1 MKKITS
7 LLILSTFSWFSA
19 LTNAATFNVATT
31 PELREALSIAASNGE
46 EDTVILADGIYKTT
60 DDGLGTFKYLSNE
73 SNSIKLQGS
82 SRENVVLSGDNQDQI
97 LSHIST
103 EDSVLELHNL
113 SFIDGY
119 SSDNGGAV
127 SSTYGVNTY
136 NCKFQNNTSES
147 SGGAI
152 YNSANPQSGSAID
165 VFLMSVEDTLFD
177 NNSAFN
183 GGGFYTRTAN
193 VVNSTFT
200 SNKAGNEGGG
210 FYVWTNEGGSNN
222 IVSNSR
228 FENNSAAT
236 GGGFFSRAQ
245 NTKIRDNVITNNQ
258 AERGGGFYSDSAIIS
273 NSLIENNSSS
283 QTGAGFST
291 SSGSSGSTIT
301 NSILKGNVNSNDLD
315 VDGYCG
321 GGFYAR
327 VVLVNNSIITNNA
340 ALKGGTFCSAYDV
353 VINNSVLANN
363 SSGIQVSDRYE
374 GNYIYNSIFLNY
386 SNAIISGTGGT
397 GSPIFTISNNYIDTS
412 KVSVPFFSSNN
423 IFEDIDLGF
432 KDESNEDYRLTESS
446 DLIDVGTVDVQSV
459 TIPDTDLD
467 GNTRILGGSID
478 IGPYEFVS
486 NRPTI
491 SDFGYT
497 GEAKVGSPLTFFAMT
512 LEDISSLTLTVDF
525 GDGFIGFVEGMQFNF
540 SSAGDYPVT
549 LRVMNEQGAISSRTI
564 IISVRDL
571 TFSEKIENATE
582 AGRQEVIS
590 NPSTYGLA
598 LASEISAAR
607 EEQIAACLAS
617 PLSCGI
623 NIPNADI
630 DGNGAQ
636 DALTDGLLILRYS
649 FGLTGDSLISGVV
662 AADATR
668 KTAEEIEAYLETLM
682 P

>member
-46 EDTVILADGIYKTT
+46 DDTVILADGIYKTI

-82 SRENVVLSGDNQDQI
+82 DNSLAVLSGEGLHPVIRHYLTSSISSQI
-97 LSHIST
+97 LISNVSIVNGNNKDGLGDNGGGVFSNSHVVIENCRFENNHAVLVQTSNNSSRRTSGGAISAESVDVANSVFQSNTANSGGGAIYVSEGLSISSSNFIQNSVSHDYYIGYGGAIKGTNINYSKSIDGSTFT
-103 EDSVLELHNL
+103 ENIATYGGALAIANAIVEDSRFSDNVANAGGAIHSNWGISISNSVLERNRGNSGASIYNGNGAKILNTL
-113 SFIDGY
+113 FLQNFSNYTENPTSNIFLTGYDG
-119 SSDNGGAV
+119 DEILLN
-127 SSTYGVNTY
+127 NI
-136 NCKFQNNTSES
+136 FLQNNTSYEVKS
-147 SGGAI
+147 DVLMI
-152 YNSANPQSGSAID
+152 LDYNYID
-165 VFLMSVEDTLFD
+165 VSRVMTDFI
-177 NNSAFN
+177 
-183 GGGFYTRTAN
+183 
-193 VVNSTFT
+193 
-200 SNKAGNEGGG
+200 
-210 FYVWTNEGGSNN
+210 GSNN
-222 IVSNSR
+222 LN
-228 FENNSAAT
+228 
-236 GGGFFSRAQ
+236 
-245 NTKIRDNVITNNQ
+245 DNV
-258 AERGGGFYSDSAIIS
+258 
-273 NSLIENNSSS
+273 
-283 QTGAGFST
+283 
-291 SSGSSGSTIT
+291 
-301 NSILKGNVNSNDLD
+301 
-315 VDGYCG
+315 
-321 GGFYAR
+321 
-327 VVLVNNSIITNNA
+327 
-340 ALKGGTFCSAYDV
+340 
-353 VINNSVLANN
+353 
-363 SSGIQVSDRYE
+363 
-374 GNYIYNSIFLNY
+374 
-386 SNAIISGTGGT
+386 
-397 GSPIFTISNNYIDTS
+397 
-412 KVSVPFFSSNN
+412 
-423 IFEDIDLGF
+423 DLGF
-432 KDESNEDYRLTESS
+432 QDTVNGNYHLTEDS
-446 DLIDVGTVDVQSV
+446 DLIDAGSIGFEGIDF
-459 TIPDTDLD
+459 PETDMD
-467 GNTRILGGSID
+467 GNRRISGGAID

-497 GEAKVGSPLTFFAMT
+497 GEAKVGSPLTFFAKT

-525 GDGFIGFVEGMQFNF
+525 GDGFIAFVEGMQFNF

-571 TFSEKIENATE
+571 TLSEKIENATE